1 MKVAK
6 DYFLEFKAE
15 LAQLSDSELIDRF
28 NFAVGVR
35 AFGVARQGYLWA
47 MREELQERKIDFS
60 SIGDDTVMSFKS
72 VVFLKDKKLFRL
84 SELEKEDAQE
94 RFVSYML

>member
-1 MKVAK
+1 MKLAK

-28 NFAVGVR
+28 NGEVGVC

-47 MREELQERKIDFS
+47 IREELQERKIDFS
-60 SIGDDTVMSFKS
+60 SVGDDKVMSYKY
-72 VVFLKDKKLFRL
+72 VVFLKDKKLFL
-84 SELEKEDAQE
+84 FSELEKEEARK
-94 RFVSYML
+94 RF

>member
-15 LAQLSDSELIDRF
+15 LAQLPDSGLIDRF
-28 NFAVGVR
+28 NEAVGVR

-47 MREELQERKIDFS
+47 MREELQKRRIDFS
-60 SIGDDTVMSFKS
+60 SVGDDKVMSYKH
-72 VVFLKDKKLFRL
+72 VVFLKGKKLFRF
-84 SELEKEDAQE
+84 SELEKEDAE
-94 RFVSYML
+94 KRFSND